1 MRQSYRDKQNRRAR
15 IAKQKETKFDDKK
28 TKNKGPRK
36 EGNAQRPR
44 RDERAYK
51 EQRMP
56 REEAVQVDKEYEDV
70 IAGRNAVL
78 ELLKSDKDIN
88 KIFVE
93 RGERHGSI
101 NEIIARARESKV
113 VLVEVEKSKLD
124 LYAENHQGVVAI
136 VPPFNYCE
144 IEDILDVA
152 KEREEDP
159 FVLIL
164 DGIEDPHNLGAIIR
178 TAETAGVHGII
189 IPKRRTAQ
197 VNSTVAKVSAGA
209 TTYVKVARVNNIVDS
224 IKKLKDAGLWVI
236 GTDGDAETMYY
247 NQDLKGP
254 LAIVI
259 GSEGFGMGKLVKEN
273 ADILI
278 KIPMK
283 GEITSLN
290 ASVSAG
296 IVIYEAVRQ
305 RM

>member
-1 MRQSYRDKQNRRAR
+1 MGNYIFGKNTIANALAHNDSIKELYMVPSFQDERINKLLKQNKVKV
-15 IAKQKETKFDDKK
+15 IKK
-28 TKNKGPRK
+28 SNS
-36 EGNAQRPR
+36 EINALVGN
-44 RDERAYK
+44 
-51 EQRMP
+51 
-56 REEAVQVDKEYEDV
+56 V
-70 IAGRNAVL
+70 
-78 ELLKSDKDIN
+78 
-88 KIFVE
+88 
-93 RGERHGSI
+93 
-101 NEIIARARESKV
+101 
-113 VLVEVEKSKLD
+113 
-124 LYAENHQGVVAI
+124 NHQGIVALCDEYKYLTLKQMISKLEHKENPLI
-136 VPPFNYCE
+136 V
-144 IEDILDVA
+144 L
-152 KEREEDP
+152 
-159 FVLIL
+159 L
-164 DGIEDPHNLGAIIR
+164 DGLEDPHNLGAILR
-178 TAETAGVHGII
+178 SVDAFGADGVII
-189 IPKRRTAQ
+189 GVNRQ
-197 VNSTVAKVSAGA
+197 VRLNSTVAKVSAGA

-224 IKKLKDAGLWVI
+224 IRKLKDAGLWVI